1 MSHFFFKKVLAKKNI
16 WIINKLKRQ
25 KEVTMAFTSK
35 MIMTLAVLS
44 SASMFADEAGDVEI
58 TTIATNPKAQAKPK
72 MAAQM
77 SNKQQ
82 AQAQT
87 QAPATSRQEFLP
99 NMVAPNNWR
108 LTGGFVYFLPSVD
121 DTTFLFLDE
130 STSSEVAVGKAVS
143 NDFGF
148 APGFRFGVEYAL
160 GHKYKQ
166 VQVFYTQLNSDQ
178 HKTVEGY
185 GTALSTNSP
194 GRDSRSLTYTGY
206 AKSRVHQF
214 YQSFDFSYAQRL
226 MNCAVMNDAGL
237 CFYLKPGLEYTRLNF
252 VQQNQYGSQS
262 SNETFTFKDKSKV
275 WGVGPSIGLSMDYNV
290 FKGAL
295 YTKGTHALAVN
306 VLFSGAILA
315 SDQRASTS
323 NTVNSVTYLNEH
335 IQKTWRLIPAFH
347 ARAGLNYLMRGETY
361 AFNLGVGY
369 EFNSY
374 NRAVYRQRI
383 NPSTG
388 INISEYTN
396 YDLQGLVV
404 TGSFGF

>member
-1 MSHFFFKKVLAKKNI
+1 
-16 WIINKLKRQ
+16 
-25 KEVTMAFTSK
+25 MAFTPK

-58 TTIATNPKAQAKPK
+58 TTIATKPKAQDKPK
-72 MAAQM
+72 MASQM
-77 SNKQQ
+77 STKP
-82 AQAQT
+82 QAQT
-87 QAPATSRQEFLP
+87 QAQATSRQEFLP

-121 DTTFLFLDE
+121 DTDFVYVQDT
-130 STSSEVAVGKAVS
+130 SEVGTQGKAES

-178 HKTVEGY
+178 HRTVEGTNLY
-185 GTALSTNSP
+185 ALSNAPFNSSENHGQLANYSGTAE
-194 GRDSRSLTYTGY
+194 
-206 AKSRVHQF
+206 SRVHQF

-226 MNCAVMNDAGL
+226 MNCAVLNDAGL
-237 CFYLKPGLEYTRLNF
+237 CFYLRPGLEYTRLNF
-252 VQQNQYGSQS
+252 VQQNEYTGAGGTA
-262 SNETFTFKDKSKV
+262 EFKDKSKL
-275 WGVGPSIGLSMDYNV
+275 WGVGPSIALAMDYNV

-295 YTKGTHALAVN
+295 YTNGTHALAVN
-306 VLFSGAILA
+306 VMFSGAVLA
-315 SDQRASTS
+315 SDQRAST
-323 NTVNSVTYLNEH
+323 TVTTTLASESVYSDH

-347 ARAGLNYLMRGETY
+347 ARAGLNYLMRGQTY

-383 NPSTG
+383 FPTTG
-388 INISEYTN
+388 YNIAEYTN

-404 TGSFGF
+404 TGSFAF